1 MPPRR
6 NRLAAGRGP
15 VLATLTLASVLAF
28 APRATAAADLV
39 AETRAAIAAGD
50 LTGAERM
57 AVAALTRMPG
67 DPEALLALSWVGRG
81 ALAAR
86 QFDLAL
92 RVARDTE
99 TRVVTAL
106 RTRPL
111 DQEPDLPLALGAA
124 YEAQAQALAAQG
136 ARSEA
141 LLLLNRALGRFGKT
155 SIQARLQKNVH
166 LISLKGQAMPPLA
179 TDEYLTGARMKPG
192 QGQPTLLFF
201 WAHWCAD
208 CKLFA
213 KTLTAMQREFG
224 DRGLRVVAPTQR
236 YGYVGSRDNVPPA
249 EEARH
254 IREIQREFYP
264 TLAGIPIPLSAKNF
278 AAYGVSTTPTLVL
291 VDRAGRVQRYQPGGI
306 AASELRQA
314 IAALF

>member
-1 MPPRR
+1 MPPLR

-15 VLATLTLASVLAF
+15 VLATLALASLLAF
-28 APRATAAADLV
+28 APRATVASDLV
-39 AETRAAIAAGD
+39 AETRALISNGNLA
-50 LTGAERM
+50 GAERLAA
-57 AVAALTRMPG
+57 AVLTRAPG

-81 ALAAR
+81 ALATR
-86 QFDLAL
+86 QFDLAM

-99 TRVVTAL
+99 MRVVAAL
-106 RTRPL
+106 RTRRL
-111 DQEPDLPLALGAA
+111 DQEPSLPLALGASF
-124 YEAQAQALAAQG
+124 EAQAQALAAQG

-141 LLLLNRALGRFGKT
+141 LLVLNRALGRFGNT

-179 TDEYLTGARMKPG
+179 ADEYLTDARMKSG

-224 DRGLRVVAPTQR
+224 NRGLQVVAPTQR
-236 YGYVGSRDNVPPA
+236 YGYIGARDHVAPA

-264 TLAGIPIPLSAKNF
+264 TLTGIPIPLSAKNF
-278 AAYGVSTTPTLVL
+278 SAYGVSTTPTLVL
-291 VDRAGRVQRYQPGGI
+291 VDRAGRVQRYQPGGM
-306 AASELRQA
+306 AAAELRQA